1 MQTENKLSFSECN
14 PTIKQTENVSTML
27 GSAGPCYN
35 KYITEY
41 LDRFFL

>member
-1 MQTENKLSFSECN
+1 
-14 PTIKQTENVSTML
+14 ML
-27 GSAGPCYN
+27 GSAKPCYN